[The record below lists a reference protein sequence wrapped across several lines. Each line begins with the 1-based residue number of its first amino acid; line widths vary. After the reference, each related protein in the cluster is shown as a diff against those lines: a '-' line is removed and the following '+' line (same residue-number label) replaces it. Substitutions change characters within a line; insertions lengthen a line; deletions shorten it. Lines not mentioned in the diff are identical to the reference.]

1 MKVLVATLK
10 RSKPVIYQT
19 LPQAKHTMRYLF
31 ALLCLVAAVYAV
43 PNVDPELSNTF
54 PTVGEIFGPVNLTR
68 DQGQWWGIDHNSH
81 DIHLQSLTSP
91 DQIFRDVKEMETY
104 VHNSLTDDTAV
115 VKIDLNMLKGKY
127 LEVLWSR
134 MIVQSTLKMICHYP
148 SEKPFFCHH
157 PGRQVKLTYSMVR
170 LLDDNT
176 VFPVVFLNHKAC
188 LPWFWCYWIS
198 HPVELAVVDKSII

>member
-1 MKVLVATLK
+1 
-10 RSKPVIYQT
+10 
-19 LPQAKHTMRYLF
+19 MRYLF
-31 ALLCLVAAVYAV
+31 ALLCLVVAVYAA
-43 PNVDPELSNTF
+43 PNVDPELLKNVNTF
-54 PTVGEIFGPVNLTR
+54 PTVGEIFGPVVPTDCLRHPGRITR
-68 DQGQWWGIDHNSH
+68 EGNQIWWELDINSLN
-81 DIHLQSLTSP
+81 IHLKTPLSP

-104 VHNSLTDDTAV
+104 VHNSLADDAV
-115 VKIDLNMLKGKY
+115 VIKIDLNMLKGKY
-127 LEVLWSR
+127 LEVLWSK
-134 MIVQSTLKMICHYP
+134 MIVPSALKMICHYP